1 MFLCSGRG
9 HGCGAIREEWVIGY
23 NVRLLSE
30 HEGPRLVLL
39 MHLLAS
45 HHEFRIICW
54 GLIAGW
60 WSSTASTTSTTEVLN
75 TAQHSIEVI
84 HIGQVW
90 ITLIVIKWRGS
101 VGAGA
106 GRRYLILFPFHVDL
120 LNEGRYGRFQHNF
133 QLFLHGLLLLLFLR
147 CRTSN
152 RRFHIFRF
160 RI

>member
-1 MFLCSGRG
+1 MFLCSGRC

-23 NVRLLSE
+23 YVRLLSV
-30 HEGPRLVLL
+30 HVGPRLVL
-39 MHLLAS
+39 MMQLLAS
-45 HHEFRIICW
+45 HHEFRSFCW

-60 WSSTASTTSTTEVLN
+60 WSSIASTSEVLN

-84 HIGQVW
+84 HIGKVW
-90 ITLIVIKWRGS
+90 ITLIVIKWRGR

-106 GRRYLILFPFHVDL
+106 GRRYLILFPLHVDL
-120 LNEGRYGRFQHNF
+120 LYKGRHGRLQHDF

-152 RRFHIFRF
+152 RRFHIFL
-160 RI
+160 I